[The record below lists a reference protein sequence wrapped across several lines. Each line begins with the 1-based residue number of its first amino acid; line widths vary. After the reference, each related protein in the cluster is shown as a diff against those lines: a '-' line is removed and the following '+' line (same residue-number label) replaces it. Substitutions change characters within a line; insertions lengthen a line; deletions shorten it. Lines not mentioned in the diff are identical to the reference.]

1 MRSNLLYYFRLICW
15 LIDGGLIWKIFHA
28 FQDENIF
35 KSQLNRP
42 CFVFVPHS
50 EPVVY
55 FTKNCNCI
63 ITCRFEVT
71 ILESIMMSKL
81 TTKFTFLIFV
91 KRTVDLYSASSQ
103 KQQSTGRNVNQLRHN
118 IVTPVLTLTPVDSV
132 LGREAV
138 TTIFSNLLYDMA
150 QDQPPQP
157 SMVKTLMMFKVYCWS
172 NQNDAWCI

>member
-1 MRSNLLYYFRLICW
+1 
-15 LIDGGLIWKIFHA
+15 
-28 FQDENIF
+28 
-35 KSQLNRP
+35 
-42 CFVFVPHS
+42 
-50 EPVVY
+50 
-55 FTKNCNCI
+55 
-63 ITCRFEVT
+63 
-71 ILESIMMSKL
+71 MSKL

-103 KQQSTGRNVNQLRHN
+103 KQQSTGRNVNQLGHN

-157 SMVKTLMMFKVYCWS
+157 SMVKTLMMFKVYC
-172 NQNDAWCI
+172 